1 MHTVSAREIHDW
13 LQFYSVEPW
22 GAVRDNMHAGMIA
35 AMVFNVNRG
44 ERTNALTFKDFMLRE
59 AEQVKDNETQ
69 KFVATL
75 RALAKPKKRK

>member
-1 MHTVSAREIHDW
+1 MHTVSAREIQDW